1 MLRKW
6 RLNSFPWSG
15 FLAGAI
21 LALALSLV
29 QSRNF
34 KAGFQDPNW
43 LTIWYVVS
51 FLLGG
56 SAGSIGGFLA
66 SLIPF
71 RLPSVV
77 GVLTGAGF
85 GALGYY
91 LQISLLLLTV
101 FRINPNSF

>member
-6 RLNSFPWSG
+6 HLSSFPWSG
-15 FLAGAI
+15 FLAGSI
-21 LALALSLV
+21 IALALSLV
-29 QSRNF
+29 QSRSF
-34 KAGFQDPNW
+34 KPEFQDPNY

-56 SAGSIGGFLA
+56 GAGSIGGFLA
-66 SLIPF
+66 ILIPI
-71 RLPSVV
+71 RLPSIV

-91 LQISLLLLTV
+91 LQISLLLSTV
-101 FRINPNSF
+101 FRVIPNSF